1 MEWHKISLDMIIGG
15 KTSDNVPYLQLFL
28 IDYKKEFNVEV
39 VNAACRKCIYSYHND
54 FIKKHTDMSSNSKYK
69 LLAKREGLQLDF
81 GSSHFITNANIT
93 DAVAEKLIKKFKG
106 LNSDFKME
114 DLFEIYPIETP
125 KAEPVK
131 QTSTPKRRK

>member
-1 MEWHKISLDMIIGG
+1 MIIGG
-15 KTSDNVPYLQLFL
+15 KTPDNVPYLQLFL

-39 VNAACRKCIYSYHND
+39 VNAACQKCIYSYHND
-54 FIKKHTDMSSNSKYK
+54 FIKKHTTMSTNSKYK

-93 DAVAEKLIKKFKG
+93 DSIAEKLVKKFKA

-114 DLFEIYPIETP
+114 DLFETYPTEAP
-125 KAEPVK
+125 KED
-131 QTSTPKRRK
+131 THRSSKRKK